1 MNNSSNH
8 RVTTTSAASFEFHS
22 SYLPLF
28 LSICAL
34 EAFLGVILNI
44 TVIFVILRHR
54 QLRELPSS
62 VLVLNLATADLFS
75 SAIFLPFHALLVAK
89 VHWITST
96 SNDIHRCLCVFISLS
111 SAFSIQAITIDR
123 YISVAYSLRYQ
134 VIVTPHKAKFG
145 SALMWAMSVIFSIA
159 EFIAG
164 RLTNVL
170 AVYQTVLGTILAATI
185 LVMFALNVRMFSIS
199 RKQVRRICVQ
209 LSAVAG
215 ARKAATRQ
223 LGLAKSARKLGLILA
238 LYVLTFG
245 PIFIS
250 KFVLYHGE
258 LESKEFYY
266 WMLLV
271 PLGTSCI
278 NPLVHAFWNRHFRQ
292 IMRM

>member
-1 MNNSSNH
+1 MNNSPNH
-8 RVTTTSAASFEFHS
+8 SVTTTSAPSLEFHS
-22 SYLPLF
+22 SHLPLF
-28 LSICAL
+28 VSICAL
-34 EAFLGVILNI
+34 EAFLGVILNTI
-44 TVIFVILRHR
+44 VIFVILRHR

-62 VLVLNLATADLFS
+62 VLVLNLATVDLFS
-75 SAIFLPFHALLVAK
+75 SAIFLPFHAVVFAK
-89 VHWITST
+89 VHWITT
-96 SNDIHRCLCVFISLS
+96 SDAVHLYLCVFISLS
-111 SAFSIQAITIDR
+111 RALSIQAITIDR

-134 VIVTPHKAKFG
+134 VIVTHHKAKFG
-145 SALMWAMSVIFSIA
+145 SALMWVISAIFSIA
-159 EFIAG
+159 GFIAG
-164 RLTNVL
+164 RTNVL
-170 AVYQTVLGTILAATI
+170 GVYQSVLGITLVATI
-185 LVMFALNVRMFSIS
+185 LVMFVLNVRMFSMS
-199 RKQVRRICVQ
+199 RKQARRICVQ
-209 LSAVAG
+209 LSVVAG

-250 KFVLYHGE
+250 KSVLYHEE

-271 PLGTSCI
+271 PLGASCI